1 VFYLASNPRLF
12 WHKLT
17 FKIRSL
23 QPLPRSTVHKRIN
36 GILFEFDFNY
46 APVIEE
52 MFYGGY
58 EPEIIFAMKRFL
70 KEGDTF
76 IDVGANIGYLSAIAM
91 GLVGKTGQ
99 VHSFEPVPEHF
110 QRLKDLL
117 GANKEY
123 HLVANRC
130 AAGDEERTASIAVTS
145 LPNIGWNTMVPGFM
159 SQETIK
165 QRVEVPTCRLD
176 RYIREKALRR
186 ISLIKIDTEGFEFPV
201 LKGLSG
207 YFEETRDRPRI
218 ICEIAPEAY
227 PLLRSTLGQLREYM
241 EQRGYRAVSLID
253 LGAEIDITKLEK
265 TTDVGFMPS
274 WS

>member
-1 VFYLASNPRLF
+1 MASNPRLF

-23 QPLPRSTVHKRIN
+23 QPSPRSAVQKRIN
-36 GILFEFDFNY
+36 GILFEFDFDY
-46 APVIEE
+46 APVIKE
-52 MFYGGY
+52 MFFGGY
-58 EPEIIFAMKRFL
+58 ELQTILAMKRYL

-91 GLVGKTGQ
+91 GIVGKSGQ
-99 VHSFEPVPEHF
+99 VHSFEPVPEYF
-110 QRLKDLL
+110 QRLKKIL
-117 GANKEY
+117 GANKE
-123 HLVANRC
+123 HHMVANRC
-130 AAGDEERTASIAVTS
+130 AVGDEERTASIAVTS

-165 QRVEVPTCRLD
+165 QTVEVPTCRLD

-218 ICEIAPEAY
+218 ICEIAPGAY
-227 PLLRSTLGQLREYM
+227 RLLGRTLGQLREYM
-241 EQRGYRAVSLID
+241 EQHGYRAFSLIEPD
-253 LGAEIDITKLEK
+253 AEIDITKLEK

-274 WS
+274 RL